1 MEIFGAERLESSAG
15 QVVILAKTEED
26 DNDDNT
32 MNVCTHIHDSLVL
45 VFIACRI
52 SNLVGFSVKF
62 WTNTYSNRHPLR
74 IYNIV
79 IVVVHGL
86 NSNVNMWLDW

>member
-1 MEIFGAERLESSAG
+1 LQIFCSERLESSAG
-15 QVVILAKTEED
+15 QLAILPKTEADNND

-32 MNVCTHIHDSLVL
+32 MNVCIHIHDSLVL

-74 IYNIV
+74 IY
-79 IVVVHGL
+79 
-86 NSNVNMWLDW
+86 

>member
-1 MEIFGAERLESSAG
+1 LQIFCSERLESSAG
-15 QVVILAKTEED
+15 QLAILPKTEADNND

-32 MNVCTHIHDSLVL
+32 MNVCVPLVL